1 MIDTTLVLE
10 RDLFFVA
17 KIRETLKAA
26 GRACVVVKTLADW
39 RAHLA
44 ADTRPQLALVHFGMA
59 GVEWQ
64 AAIAAAKD
72 AGLPVLAFGSHV
84 DLAAQAE
91 ARTAGATRVIA
102 NSKLATDMIGQ
113 FDQTIARQLGTMS
126 LAADT
131 DAIENAGD

>member
-26 GRACVVVKTLADW
+26 GRACVVVKSLDDW
-39 RAHLA
+39 RTHLA
-44 ADTRPQLALVHFGMA
+44 ADTRPQLALVHFGLA

-72 AGLPVLAFGSHV
+72 AGLPILAFGSHV
-84 DLAAQAE
+84 DLAAQTE
-91 ARTAGATRVIA
+91 ARAAGATRVIA
-102 NSKLATDMIGQ
+102 NSKLASDLIGQ
-113 FDQTIARQLGTMS
+113 LDQTIARQIGTAPP
-126 LAADT
+126 AADP
-131 DAIENAGD
+131 DAIENERD